1 MDPARESAVEAL
13 AHWDPAKR
21 FAKDLLE
28 ERKERLTDPRDRALA
43 TEIVLGVARRRATID
58 HLLDGVSMT
67 PLPRLE
73 PVVRAALRAALLQ
86 ILFLDRVPAHAAV
99 DASVE
104 IVKAGANPRLAG
116 FTNGVL
122 RTLVRNIEGP
132 AVGAEDPRRDLP
144 RAGGVALRF
153 QNRVFP
159 DVLPTPDRNLA
170 VRYAHPEWL
179 VARWRGRHG
188 DAVTRTMLEAGIARS
203 ATDDAFAA
211 RFEPLLDAR
220 QGDRILSI
228 VAVRKGV
235 VARERTAGA
244 VDVAIAKTG
253 PLPFAPAT
261 FHAVVVDAPCSNT
274 GVLARRP
281 ETRDR
286 LRESDLAGFAAGQ
299 LALLERVWPLLRTG
313 GRVVYVTRSVEP
325 EENADVVA
333 AFSAGH
339 PEARVEPG
347 FDVLPAVECDG
358 GFGAVL
364 LVS

>member
-1 MDPARESAVEAL
+1 VDPARESAVAAL

-21 FAKDLLE
+21 FAKDLLAE
-28 ERKERLTDPRDRALA
+28 HGERLVEARDRALA
-43 TEIVLGVARRRATID
+43 TEIVLGVARHRATID

-67 PLPRLE
+67 PLPRLD

-104 IVKAGANPRLAG
+104 IVKAQANARLAG

-122 RTLVRNIEGP
+122 RTLLRNLEGP
-132 AVGAEDPRRDLP
+132 ATGAEDPRRDLP
-144 RAGGVALRF
+144 RAGAGALRF
-153 QNRVFP
+153 RNRVFP
-159 DVLPTPDRNLA
+159 DVVPTTDRNRA
-170 VRYAHPEWL
+170 VRFAHPEWL
-179 VARWRGRHG
+179 VARWRVRHG
-188 DAVTRTMLEAGIARS
+188 EEVSRTMLEAGIARG
-203 ATDDAFAA
+203 ATDEAFAA
-211 RFEPLLDAR
+211 RLEPLLDAR
-220 QGDRILSI
+220 AGDRILSI

-235 VARERTAGA
+235 VARERGAGA
-244 VDVAIAKTG
+244 VDVPIAKTG
-253 PLPFAPAT
+253 PLPYPPAA
-261 FHAVVVDAPCSNT
+261 FHAVVIDAPCSNT

-286 LRESDLAGFAAGQ
+286 LREADLAGFAAGQ
-299 LALLERVWPLLRTG
+299 RALLERVWPLLRTG

-325 EENADVVA
+325 EENSDVLA
-333 AFSAGH
+333 AFSAAH
-339 PEARVEPG
+339 PEARLEPG
-347 FDVLPAVECDG
+347 FDVLPSIERDG